1 MAKTAA
7 KESVTAADVR
17 AWAQSK
23 GLIGEGVRTGRI
35 SAEVTAAYN
44 KAHKTKEFGGSPY
57 RHESTATP
65 EAEAETTEET
75 E

>member
-7 KESVTAADVR
+7 KESVTAAEVR
-17 AWAQSK
+17 TWAQGK

-35 SAEVTAAYN
+35 SAEVTEAFN
-44 KAHKTKEFGGSPY
+44 KAHKTKSFGGSPY
-57 RHESTATP
+57 RHETTATP
-65 EAEAETTEET
+65 TPEET